1 MHDVY
6 TLGAPLLVILV
17 GLIYNGQ
24 QVRDLRL
31 EMRGMRDELRGE
43 MVGMRDELRGEMH
56 GMRDELRGDIQR
68 LTTRMDVRLDGLHH
82 DLTEF
87 SREQGKHDARLDALE
102 KQGL

>member
-6 TLGAPLLVILV
+6 TRGAPLLVILV

-24 QVRDLRL
+24 QVRELRL

-43 MVGMRDELRGEMH
+43 MQGMRE
-56 GMRDELRGDIQR
+56 ELRGDIQR
-68 LTTRMDVRLDGLHH
+68 LTMRMDVRLDGLHH

-102 KQGL
+102 KQRG